1 MSQQVRD
8 VRTDSELAELV
19 ACTLNDTDL
28 KTQQQRWLNLGQHFG
43 ISRTPT
49 TNGLRLYFRYHPKV
63 EQELRELVAIEN
75 DCCAWAAW
83 GVERDG
89 DAAVLVAASQGDGVA
104 TLHSMFSEASFNR
117 SVRASDAVDRE

>member
-8 VRTDSELAELV
+8 ARSDSELAELV

-28 KTQQQRWLNLGQHFG
+28 KTQQQRWLNLGENFG

-49 TNGLRLYFRYHPKV
+49 VDGLRLYFRYHPKV
-63 EQELRELVAIEN
+63 EQELRELVAVEN

-83 GVERDG
+83 SVERDG
-89 DAAVLVAASQGDGVA
+89 DAAAMVAASQGDGVA
-104 TLHSMFSEASFNR
+104 TLHSMFSEACFNG
-117 SVRASDAVDRE
+117 SDSATP